1 MAMFLVQHVGITAG
15 MVIIVY
21 LFMFFLGNVIGYA
34 FEVLFRRFVSAGKW
48 VNPGFMRGP
57 WLPLYGFGLVL
68 MLTMVMLIVGNL
80 PSDMLF
86 YNPWGNMVGHIGE
99 PNGATVNDLIPISL
113 MWISLIVLEFIAGI
127 IFVKGFKIKLW
138 DYSNMKGNI
147 LGVICPQFS
156 VVWLIAAVVYYYAL
170 SPFVLA
176 LFQNMFGYMFGSDG
190 AVAHFSF
197 IFVLGII
204 YGVFFL
210 DLANSLGVFTRIAKM
225 AKKRQELVAYEAI
238 IQQKRAELKRKRQEL
253 LTSILPEGFG
263 EKVEENKRTAK
274 EKTGRLFEKVRR
286 LMLIDPDKKK
296 TDNYDSSGRPIKD
309 EEADSEGEERS

>member
-1 MAMFLVQHVGITAG
+1 MRSKSF
-15 MVIIVY
+15 
-21 LFMFFLGNVIGYA
+21 
-34 FEVLFRRFVSAGKW
+34 FRRFVSAGKW

-170 SPFVLA
+170 AICPRSFPEHVRLYVRKRWRRRPFR
-176 LFQNMFGYMFGSDG
+176 S
-190 AVAHFSF
+190 FSF
-197 IFVLGII
+197 SASSMASFS
-204 YGVFFL
+204 L
-210 DLANSLGVFTRIAKM
+210 DLANSLGVFYAY
-225 AKKRQELVAYEAI
+225 RQ
-238 IQQKRAELKRKRQEL
+238 
-253 LTSILPEGFG
+253 
-263 EKVEENKRTAK
+263 N
-274 EKTGRLFEKVRR
+274 
-286 LMLIDPDKKK
+286 
-296 TDNYDSSGRPIKD
+296 
-309 EEADSEGEERS
+309 GEETSGTCRL